1 MKSLKNYKHLLF
13 VLMAMCTIVS
23 SCRKDDTIDNPSDLF
38 DNFVQD
44 NIAPDNLFTLNATTG
59 GVVTCKR
66 GTKITFPPN
75 CFVNQNNSI
84 TTGDVLIV
92 VKEALDKSQWL
103 MNGLSTTTT
112 NDILISGG
120 MIDILVKRSSDGEE
134 LKPAPAM
141 LIPTPSLVN
150 VIKAEVPR
158 INNRPD
164 TLRLFLPIQA
174 ATASTPPTGWSASY
188 YPFGNGA
195 NSYIF
200 QVPQFRWVNCD
211 GLGNQPGVKT
221 TIKVTPDL
229 SAVTGASG
237 VQAMLV
243 YRNLSTVITL
253 PPSAT
258 FFQSYNSSIPTGS
271 TADVVCIGKDGSGKI
286 IFKVMPAITFTSLM
300 NITIKPEVT
309 DAATVKA
316 YLNSL

>member
-1 MKSLKNYKHLLF
+1 MKSLKNYKYLLF
-13 VLMAMCTIVS
+13 ILVALITIVS
-23 SCRKDDTIDNPSDLF
+23 SCRKDDTIDNPSDLY
-38 DNFVQD
+38 DNFVQE

-75 CFVNQNNSI
+75 CFVNQNNSV
-84 TTGDVLIV
+84 TTGDVLVV

-112 NDILISGG
+112 NDILVSGG
-120 MIDILVKRSSDGEE
+120 MIDILVKRASDGEE

-141 LIPTPSLVN
+141 LIPTPNFVN

-164 TLRLFLPIQA
+164 TLRLFLPVQA
-174 ATASTPPTGWSASY
+174 ANTAAPPTGWSASY
-188 YPFGNGA
+188 YPFGNSA

-211 GLGNQPGVKT
+211 GLGNQAGVKT

-229 SAVTGASG
+229 SGVTGASG

-286 IFKVMPAITFTSLM
+286 IFKVMPATTFTSLM